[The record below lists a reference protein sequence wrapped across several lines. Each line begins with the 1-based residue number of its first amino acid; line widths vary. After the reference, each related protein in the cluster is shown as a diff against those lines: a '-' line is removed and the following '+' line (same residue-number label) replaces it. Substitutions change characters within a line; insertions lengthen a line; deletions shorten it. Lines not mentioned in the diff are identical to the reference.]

1 MHWKIAFYLILWC
14 LKKKDWGRR
23 SWYSAFLDIS
33 GKCKTSSKCQCR
45 QLSNKKMLVFQP
57 RNWLKSFVWDTWHI
71 RIGIHVQ
78 IREKKIN
85 SIFHNM
91 IVVLLNNDCILCY
104 EMSRLNEGII
114 LQEMKT
120 TKWCTFVVLCRD
132 GSELNLS

>member
-1 MHWKIAFYLILWC
+1 MQWKIAFYLILWC

-78 IREKKIN
+78 IREKKN
-85 SIFHNM
+85 KFNFPQHDCCLAEQWLYFMLWN
-91 IVVLLNNDCILCY
+91 VKAQWRNN
-104 EMSRLNEGII
+104 
-114 LQEMKT
+114 
-120 TKWCTFVVLCRD
+120 FARD
-132 GSELNLS
+132 ENNKMMYFCSCV